1 MYIMIDNSEKLL
13 DNIINDIK
21 AKYQN
26 FEKPNFRFV
35 SIIVDRKPYREF
47 IEGLKAYCEIED
59 ITDINYDVSFVYILN
74 CSNQQYMLQ
83 LSMAGKYAALY
94 RLSSEREM
102 LIIDP
107 KEVAIEPIVKSVI
120 NALEEENIA
129 LLDGQILDS
138 EINIKVNI
146 NDEKMTSSLDE
157 CLFTNKG

>member
-1 MYIMIDNSEKLL
+1 MVDNRKKLL

-21 AKYQN
+21 TKYQSL
-26 FEKPNFRFV
+26 EKPNFTFV
-35 SIIVDRKPYREF
+35 SKIVDRNPYREF

-59 ITDINYDVSFVYILN
+59 ITDINYDVSFVYIVN

-83 LSMAGKYAALY
+83 LSMVGRYAALY
-94 RLSSEREM
+94 RLSSKREM

-107 KEVAIEPIVKSVI
+107 KEVVVEPIVKTII
-120 NALEEENIA
+120 NALEKEDIA
-129 LLDGQILDS
+129 LLDEQMLDS
-138 EINIKVNI
+138 ELNIKINI

>member
-1 MYIMIDNSEKLL
+1 MVDNRKKLL

-21 AKYQN
+21 TKYQSL
-26 FEKPNFRFV
+26 EKPNFSFV
-35 SIIVDRKPYREF
+35 SRIVDVNPYMEF
-47 IEGLKAYCEIED
+47 IEGLKAYCGIED

-83 LSMAGKYAALY
+83 LSMVGRYAVLY
-94 RLSSEREM
+94 KLSSEREM
-102 LIIDP
+102 RVINP
-107 KEVAIEPIVKSVI
+107 KEVEVEPIVKTVI
-120 NALEEENIA
+120 NACEKGNIV
-129 LLDGQILDS
+129 LLDEQILDS

>member
-1 MYIMIDNSEKLL
+1 MVDNRKKLL

-21 AKYQN
+21 TKYQSL
-26 FEKPNFRFV
+26 EKPNFTFV
-35 SIIVDRKPYREF
+35 SKIVDRNPYWEF

-59 ITDINYDVSFVYILN
+59 ITDINYDVSFVYIVN

-83 LSMAGKYAALY
+83 LSMVGRYAALY
-94 RLSSEREM
+94 RLSSKREM

-107 KEVAIEPIVKSVI
+107 KEVVVEPIVKTII
-120 NALEEENIA
+120 NALEKEDIA
-129 LLDGQILDS
+129 LLDEQMLDS
-138 EINIKVNI
+138 ELNIKINI